1 MIVGADATDDS
12 TILHTAQSLYGA
24 YRLRRVYYSAFSPIP
39 HSPKSVPFEAP
50 PLLREHRLY
59 QADFLLRGYGFTAG
73 ELLSGPGN
81 LALDIDPKLAWAL
94 NHREHFPVDLN
105 RAEPALIARVPGI
118 GVLSAKR
125 LVELRRHKRIRYE
138 DVTRLRCALDKA
150 RPFIVTQDYRP
161 PLQESESHSLRR
173 QLSET
178 PAQMA
183 LW

>member
-1 MIVGADATDDS
+1 MIIGADATDDS
-12 TILHTAQSLYGA
+12 TILHTAASLYGD

-39 HSPKSVPFEAP
+39 QSPNTVPFEAP

-59 QADFLLRGYGFTAG
+59 QADFLMRGYGFEVG

-94 NHREHFPVDLN
+94 NNREHFPVDLN
-105 RAEPALIARVPGI
+105 RAEPSMIARVPGI

-125 LVELRRHKRIRYE
+125 LVALRRQKRIRFE
-138 DVTRLRCALDKA
+138 DLTRLRCALEKA
-150 RPFIVTQDYRP
+150 KPFIVTQDYRP
-161 PLQESESHSLRR
+161 LQASRESLLLRQ

>member
-1 MIVGADATDDS
+1 M
-12 TILHTAQSLYGA
+12 
-24 YRLRRVYYSAFSPIP
+24 
-39 HSPKSVPFEAP
+39 
-50 PLLREHRLY
+50 
-59 QADFLLRGYGFTAG
+59 
-73 ELLSGPGN
+73 
-81 LALDIDPKLAWAL
+81 
-94 NHREHFPVDLN
+94 
-105 RAEPALIARVPGI
+105 PGI

-161 PLQESESHSLRR
+161 QLQESESHRLRR

>member
-1 MIVGADATDDS
+1 
-12 TILHTAQSLYGA
+12 
-24 YRLRRVYYSAFSPIP
+24 
-39 HSPKSVPFEAP
+39 
-50 PLLREHRLY
+50 
-59 QADFLLRGYGFTAG
+59 
-73 ELLSGPGN
+73 
-81 LALDIDPKLAWAL
+81 
-94 NHREHFPVDLN
+94 
-105 RAEPALIARVPGI
+105 
-118 GVLSAKR
+118 VLSAKR

-161 PLQESESHSLRR
+161 PLQESESRSLRR

>member
-1 MIVGADATDDS
+1 MTKKTPSMGKQVEKLNEARVATRLGGGEGRLPKPRGA
-12 TILHTAQSLYGA
+12 G
-24 YRLRRVYYSAFSPIP
+24 
-39 HSPKSVPFEAP
+39 
-50 PLLREHRLY
+50 
-59 QADFLLRGYGFTAG
+59 
-73 ELLSGPGN
+73 
-81 LALDIDPKLAWAL
+81 KLT
-94 NHREHFPVDLN
+94 
-105 RAEPALIARVPGI
+105 ARVPGN
-118 GVLSAKR
+118 GVLSAMR